1 MITRMIG
8 RIVRGTATPFQL
20 FTACVLGVWL
30 GFMPGFREAPG
41 LSLAIILCLIILN
54 ANLLLAGM
62 VGVAAKLLSLLLL
75 PVTFGL
81 GRWLLDGPTQGLF
94 TWLIN
99 APVFALFGF
108 EYYVTAGALVLGLVL
123 GLIVGW
129 AVVKLMNTY
138 RRQMAT
144 LDKESERFQQ
154 FKRKRWVKLFTFVFV
169 GGGLG
174 KLTYDDLLAK
184 KVGNPIRPLGLVFAG
199 LVVLVLVLVQNFA
212 AGPIVSA
219 ALQRG
224 LERANGATVDV
235 ESADLDLK
243 NQRLTITG
251 LAMADPNDL
260 STDLFRASRLEAQIS
275 GANLLRKRLQ
285 LDRVVASDASTGQPR
300 VAPGYHIG
308 PPPKPL
314 EPEKPPGT
322 KTIEDYLRE
331 AQAWRER
338 LAQARSWLEKLS
350 GPTTDPE
357 ERPESLQERL
367 ERQARELGYARVRA
381 THLIEGA
388 PTFAVSELIA
398 EGVRTT
404 RWPDETLSIEA
415 RNLSTHPSL
424 MGAAPQISIRSSG
437 ESLQF
442 ETRLASFDPAP
453 ERNQLRLHY
462 RGLATDDI
470 AGNLVIDGTAPI
482 QGGTIDLAFDG
493 TWEVRDG
500 VQISLPLLATLNNVT
515 LSLPHID
522 STQIDQLTLPIGL
535 EGSLDSPRITVDEKL
550 FADALVKA
558 GAAAAVQQLKDKAGE
573 TISRE
578 IGDKIGEQGKG
589 VLDSILGGPRRQR
602 E

>member
-1 MITRMIG
+1 MIG

-41 LSLAIILCLIILN
+41 LSLAIILCLIMLN
-54 ANLLLAGM
+54 ANLLLASM
-62 VGVAAKLLSLLLL
+62 VGVGAKLLSFLLL

-123 GLIVGW
+123 GLIVGLV
-129 AVVKLMNTY
+129 VVKLMNVY
-138 RRQMAT
+138 RQRMAS
-144 LDKESERFQQ
+144 LDEGSERYQQ

-174 KLTYDDLLAK
+174 KLTYKDLLAK
-184 KVGNPIRPLGLVFAG
+184 RIGNPIRPLGVVFAA
-199 LVVLVLVLVQNFA
+199 LVTLVLVLLQNFA

-251 LAMADPNDL
+251 LAMADPNEL
-260 STDLFRASRLEAQIS
+260 STDLLRASRLEAQIS

-285 LDRVVASDASTGQPR
+285 LDHVVVSDATTGQPR
-300 VAPGYHIG
+300 RAPGHRVG
-308 PPPKPL
+308 PRPRPI

-322 KTIEDYLRE
+322 KTLEDYLRD
-331 AQAWRER
+331 AKVWKER
-338 LAQARSWLEKLS
+338 LTQARSWLEKLS
-350 GPTTDPE
+350 GPTTDPK
-357 ERPESLQERL
+357 ERPETLQERL
-367 ERQARELGYARVRA
+367 ERQARELGYAGVRA
-381 THLIEGA
+381 THLIVGS
-388 PTFAVSELIA
+388 PTFAVRELVA
-398 EGVRTT
+398 EKVRAAQF
-404 RWPDETLSIEA
+404 PDETLDIVA

-424 MGAAPQISIRSSG
+424 LGEAPQITIRSSG
-437 ESLQF
+437 DSFQF
-442 ETRLASFDPAP
+442 ETLLASFDPTP
-453 ERNQLRLHY
+453 GRNQLRLDY
-462 RGLATDDI
+462 RGLSTDEV
-470 AGNLVIDGTAPI
+470 AGNLVIDGTRPI
-482 QGGTIDLAFDG
+482 QGGTIDIAFDG
-493 TWEVRDG
+493 TWEVQDG
-500 VQISLPLLATLNNVT
+500 VQIQLPLIATLHNVT
-515 LSLPHID
+515 LSLPHVD
-522 STQIDQLTLPIGL
+522 STRVERLTLPIGL
-535 EGSLDSPRITVDEKL
+535 EGSLDSPRIVVDEKL
-550 FADALVKA
+550 LADALVKA

-573 TISRE
+573 AISRE
-578 IGDKIGEQGKG
+578 VGDKIGEQGKG